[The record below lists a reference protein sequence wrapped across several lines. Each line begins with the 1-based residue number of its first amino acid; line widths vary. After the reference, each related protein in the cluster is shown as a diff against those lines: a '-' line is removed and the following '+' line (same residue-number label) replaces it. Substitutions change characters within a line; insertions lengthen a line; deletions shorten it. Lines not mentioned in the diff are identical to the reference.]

1 MFRKTVFSFVYY
13 YYYNATI
20 DATIYIEE
28 YIIFFMNFHKGI
40 VDEYLKAKYVIDQLS
55 YISELKQQKKI
66 ENNQSQTIKIYHQLA
81 IIRIALNI

>member
-13 YYYNATI
+13 YYYTIATI
-20 DATIYIEE
+20 LEE
-28 YIIFFMNFHKGI
+28 YIIFFVNFHKGI

>member
-40 VDEYLKAKYVIDQLS
+40 VDEYLKAKYVID
-55 YISELKQQKKI
+55 
-66 ENNQSQTIKIYHQLA
+66 
-81 IIRIALNI
+81 